1 MSRRRDVGSARA
13 HAEGVAEGVY
23 EHLVTE
29 QLARELAATP
39 ASQVIEP
46 VGDGAAHVELA
57 RHLGREIERAL
68 ATLPQERRAEE
79 AGALARRLLDHL
91 ATLVPDDAAD
101 VVREQRPVPPPRR
114 LVAVHH
120 GRIPERPATPLATST
135 LLTRGRNEPAL
146 GHELAREI
154 AIADRIDAIVAFV
167 TMGGVRAILDQ
178 LHAFARRPGTRLR
191 LLTTTFTGTTE
202 LAALDLLARLPNAEV
217 KVSYDT
223 RRTRLHAK
231 AWLFQRDS
239 GLTTAYVGSA
249 NLTSTA
255 LGAGQEWMVKICA
268 ADLGHVI
275 DKFAGTFETLWA
287 DPEFERYSPDQ
298 DAQRTRLRAALASEA
313 SGDAADGFLVAMRP
327 FPFQEEILDRLAA
340 ERALH
345 GRRKNLIVAATGTG
359 KTVIAAFDYARRC
372 AGTGVPPRLLF
383 LAHREELLVQ
393 ARRTFRYVLQD
404 AAFGELLA
412 GGAEPRSDEHLFA
425 TIQSAAS
432 TGLVDRLGPDYYR
445 HVIVDECHHIP
456 AASYQAIVPRLAPDL
471 LIGLTATPERADGK
485 SLLPDFEGHIG
496 AELRLWHALEDQLL
510 VPFEYYGL
518 SDGVDLRGVRWTR
531 SGYDLG
537 DLGALYT
544 GDDARAA
551 LVRHQLARRVADVR
565 GIRALGFCVSVE
577 HAKFMARRFTEAGIP
592 SLAVYGADPD
602 GVREEAPR
610 LLRDRAVNVLFTCDL
625 YNEGVDLPYVDTLLL
640 LRPTQSATL
649 FLQQLGRGLRHSP
662 GKTSCLVLDFIGQH
676 HERFRFDAIL
686 AALTGIPR
694 ARLRADLEQGFPYLP
709 SGCTLQLDGV
719 AQGEILR
726 SLRATLA
733 GARRLTAELRELAAA
748 GGPPRLAAFL
758 AQTGRELDDVYAA
771 GGWTTL
777 RRAAGLAPAG
787 GPAGGEALEAL
798 EALDE
803 LSRRLGFLRHVDE
816 PDRLRGYHD
825 LCRAAARGEP
835 RPLSELDRR
844 RLYMLDAQ
852 LEHRGVLRA
861 AEGTIEYMASRPAIV
876 DELGELREVL
886 DERIGLPVRIVP
898 VPEWPLALHRH
909 YSRREIAAAVGYV
922 TAGEKKI
929 SLQAG
934 ILRLPEQQREL
945 LFVTLDKSGE
955 SFSPTTR
962 YRDYAISPSLFHW
975 ETQAAAS
982 VTRPSGRRYLESAT
996 NGWSFYLF
1004 VRTDPD
1010 AAFAFLGPVR
1020 YEAHAGDRPI
1030 AITWRLEWPMP
1041 AALYERYAT
1050 LRQG

>member
-1 MSRRRDVGSARA
+1 MSRRRDVGSVRA
-13 HAEGVAEGVY
+13 LAEGVAEGVY

-29 QLARELAATP
+29 QLARDLEATP
-39 ASQVIEP
+39 ASSVLEA
-46 VGDGAAHVELA
+46 VGDDAAHVELA

-91 ATLVPDDAAD
+91 ASLVPEDAALA
-101 VVREQRPVPPPRR
+101 VREQRPAPPPRR
-114 LVAVHH
+114 LVAVHR

-178 LHAFARRPGTRLR
+178 LHQFARRPGTRLR

-255 LGAGQEWMVKICA
+255 LGSGQEWMVKICA

-287 DPEFERYSPDQ
+287 DPEFERYRPD
-298 DAQRTRLRAALASEA
+298 DEAERARLRAALATEA
-313 SGDAADGFLVAMRP
+313 AGDVPDDFLVAMRP

-345 GRRKNLIVAATGTG
+345 GRRKNLVVAATGTG

-372 AGTGVPPRLLF
+372 AESGVPPRLLF
-383 LAHREELLVQ
+383 LAHREELLAQ

-404 AAFGELLA
+404 AAFGELLVS
-412 GGAEPRSDEHLFA
+412 GAVPRSDEHLFA
-425 TIQSAAS
+425 TIQSAVS
-432 TGLVDRLGPDYYR
+432 TGLVDRLGADYYR
-445 HVIVDECHHIP
+445 HVIVDECHHVP
-456 AASYQAIVPRLAPDL
+456 AASYQAIVSRVSPEVLV
-471 LIGLTATPERADGK
+471 GLTATPERADGK
-485 SLLPDFEGHIG
+485 SLLPDFDGHVG
-496 AELRLWHALEDQLL
+496 AELRLWQALDDQLL

-518 SDGVDLRGVRWTR
+518 TDGVDLRGVRWTR
-531 SGYDLG
+531 SGYDQGALG
-537 DLGALYT
+537 ELYT

-565 GIRALGFCVSVE
+565 KIRALGFCVSVE
-577 HAKFMARRFTEAGIP
+577 HARFMARRFSEAGIP
-592 SLAVYGADPD
+592 SLAVYGADPE
-602 GVREEAPR
+602 GVRGEAPR
-610 LLRDRAVNVLFTCDL
+610 LLRERAVNVLFTCDL

-640 LRPTQSATL
+640 LRPTQSATV
-649 FLQQLGRGLRHSP
+649 FLQQLGRGLRHFP
-662 GKTSCLVLDFIGQH
+662 GKTACLVLDFIGQH
-676 HERFRFDAIL
+676 HERFRFDAIF

-694 ARLRADLEQGFPYLP
+694 ARLRGDLERGFPYLP
-709 SGCTLQLDGV
+709 SGCTLQLDPV
-719 AQGEILR
+719 ARDEILR

-733 GARRLTAELRELAAA
+733 GARRLAAELRELAAA
-748 GGPPRLAAFL
+748 GAPPRLAEFL
-758 AQTGRELDDVYAA
+758 DQTGRELADVYEA

-777 RRAAGLAPAG
+777 RRAAGLVPT
-787 GPAGGEALEAL
+787 AGGEDPAALE
-798 EALDE
+798 ELDA
-803 LSRRLGFLRHVDE
+803 LSRRLRFLQHVDE

-852 LEHRGVLRA
+852 LEPRGALRA
-861 AEGTIEYMASRPAIV
+861 AEGTIAHLASRPAIV
-876 DELGELREVL
+876 DELDELREVI
-886 DERIGLPVRIVP
+886 DERAGLAARVVP

-934 ILRLPEQQREL
+934 ILQLEEQRREL
-945 LFVTLDKSGE
+945 LFVTLDKSGKR
-955 SFSPTTR
+955 FSPTTR

-996 NGWSFYLF
+996 NGWSCFLF
-1004 VRTDPD
+1004 VRTDPE

-1020 YEAHAGDRPI
+1020 YEAHTGDRPI
-1030 AITWRLEWPMP
+1030 AITWRLAWPMP

>member
-1 MSRRRDVGSARA
+1 MPRRREGSSQPARVLA
-13 HAEGVAEGVY
+13 DGVY

-29 QLARELAATP
+29 QLARDLEVTQ
-39 ASQVIEP
+39 ASQLIEP
-46 VGDGAAHVELA
+46 LREDSAHIELA
-57 RHLGREIERAL
+57 RHLGHEIERAL

-91 ATLVPDDAAD
+91 ATLVGDDAAEAI
-101 VVREQRPVPPPRR
+101 REQRPSPPPRR

-120 GRIPERPATPLATST
+120 GRIPERPATPLAMST

-178 LHAFARRPGTRLR
+178 LHQFARRPGTRLR

-202 LAALDLLARLPNAEV
+202 IAALDLLARLPNAEV

-268 ADLGHVI
+268 ADLPHVI

-287 DPEFERYSPDQ
+287 DPEFERYAPD
-298 DAQRTRLRAALASEA
+298 DAAQRARLRAALATEA
-313 SGDAADGFLVAMRP
+313 QGDIPDGFLVVLRP
-327 FPFQEEILDRLAA
+327 FPFQDEILDRLAA

-345 GRRKNLIVAATGTG
+345 GRRRNLVVAATGTG

-372 AGTGVPPRLLF
+372 AETGVPPRLLF

-393 ARRTFRYVLQD
+393 ARRTFRCVLQD
-404 AAFGELLA
+404 AAFGELLV
-412 GGAEPRSDEHLFA
+412 GGSRPRSDEHLFA

-432 TGLVDRLGPDYYR
+432 TGLVDRVGTEYYR

-471 LIGLTATPERADGK
+471 LVGLTATPERADGR
-485 SLLPDFEGHIG
+485 SLLPDFDGHVG
-496 AELRLWHALEDQLL
+496 AELRLWHALDDQLL
-510 VPFEYYGL
+510 IPFEYYGL
-518 SDGVDLRGVRWTR
+518 ADGVDLRGVRWTR
-531 SGYDLG
+531 SGYDQGALG
-537 DLGALYT
+537 ELYT
-544 GDDARAA
+544 GHDARAV
-551 LVRHQLARRVADVR
+551 LVHNQLARRVANVR
-565 GIRALGFCVSVE
+565 AIRALGFCVSVE
-577 HAKFMARRFTEAGIP
+577 HAKFMARRFTDAGIP
-592 SLAVYGADPD
+592 SLAVYGEDPE
-602 GVREEAPR
+602 GVRAEAPR
-610 LLRDRAVNVLFTCDL
+610 LLRERAVNVLFTCDL
-625 YNEGVDLPYVDTLLL
+625 YNEGVDLPYVDTLLF
-640 LRPTQSATL
+640 LRPTQSATV
-649 FLQQLGRGLRHSP
+649 FLQQLGRGLRHFP

-686 AALTGIPR
+686 AALTGVPR

-709 SGCTLQLDGV
+709 SGCTLQLDAV
-719 AQGEILR
+719 AREEILR
-726 SLRATLA
+726 SLRATLG
-733 GARRLTAELRELAAA
+733 GARRLAAELSELAA
-748 GGPPRLAAFL
+748 GGSPPRLAQFL
-758 AQTGRELDDVYAA
+758 GQSGRELDDVYDKA

-777 RRAAGLAPAG
+777 QRAAGLLPAASGEAPQ
-787 GPAGGEALEAL
+787 ALEA
-798 EALDE
+798 

-816 PDRLRGYHD
+816 PGRLRGYLD
-825 LCRAAARGEP
+825 LLRAMTRGRP
-835 RPLSELDRR
+835 RALTDLERR
-844 RLYMLDAQ
+844 RWHMLDAQ
-852 LEHRGVLRA
+852 LEHRGVLRRAEDTIAQLA
-861 AEGTIEYMASRPAIV
+861 ATPAIV
-876 DELGELREVL
+876 QELDELREVL
-886 DERIGLPVRIVP
+886 DDRVGLAARVVP
-898 VPEWPLALHRH
+898 VAEWPLALHRH
-909 YSRREIAAAVGYV
+909 YSRREIAVAVGHV
-922 TAGEKKI
+922 TAGQKKI
-929 SLQAG
+929 SLQSG

-945 LFVTLDKSGE
+945 LFVTLDKSGK

-962 YRDYAISPSLFHW
+962 YRDYAISPSRFHW

-982 VTRPSGRRYLESAT
+982 VTRPSGQRYVESAT
-996 NGWSFYLF
+996 NGWSFFLF
-1004 VRTDPD
+1004 VRADPE

-1020 YEAHAGDRPI
+1020 YESHAGDRPI

-1050 LRQG
+1050 LRQA

>member
-1 MSRRRDVGSARA
+1 MRA
-13 HAEGVAEGVY
+13 LAEGVY

-29 QLARELAATP
+29 QLARELGATS
-39 ASQVIEP
+39 ASPLVESLRDD
-46 VGDGAAHVELA
+46 VAHVELA
-57 RHLGREIERAL
+57 RHLGHEIERAL
-68 ATLPQERRAEE
+68 ATLPPGRRAEE
-79 AGALARRLLDHL
+79 AGELARRLLDHL
-91 ATLVPDDAAD
+91 ATLVDDEVAEI
-101 VVREQRPVPPPRR
+101 VRDQRPSPPPRR
-114 LVAVHH
+114 LVAVHR

-135 LLTRGRNEPAL
+135 LLTRGPKEPAL

-167 TMGGVRAILDQ
+167 TMGGVRAILDSLHQ
-178 LHAFARRPGTRLR
+178 LARRPGTRLR

-202 LAALDLLARLPNAEV
+202 LAALELLARLPNAEV
-217 KVSYDT
+217 KISYDT

-255 LGAGQEWMVKICA
+255 LGAGHEWMVKLCA
-268 ADLGHVI
+268 ADLPHVI

-287 DPEFERYSPDQ
+287 DPEFERYAPDD
-298 DAQRTRLRAALASEA
+298 DAQRARLRAALATEA
-313 SGDAADGFLVAMRP
+313 SADVPDGFLVTLRP
-327 FPFQEEILDRLAA
+327 FPFQDEILDKLAA

-345 GRRKNLIVAATGTG
+345 GRRKNLVVAATGTG
-359 KTVIAAFDYARRC
+359 KTVIAALDYARRC
-372 AGTGVPPRLLF
+372 AEIGVPPRLLF

-393 ARRTFRYVLQD
+393 ARRTFRYALQD

-412 GGAEPRSDEHLFA
+412 GGSRPRSDEHLFA

-432 TGLVDRLGPDYYR
+432 TGLVDRVGIDYYR

-471 LIGLTATPERADGK
+471 LVGLTATPERADGR
-485 SLLPDFEGHIG
+485 SLLPDFDGHVA
-496 AELRLWHALEDQLL
+496 AELRLWHALDDQLL

-531 SGYDLG
+531 TGYDAG
-537 DLGALYT
+537 ALGALYT
-544 GDDARAA
+544 GHDARAE
-551 LVRHQLARRVADVR
+551 LVRHQLIRRVADVR
-565 GIRALGFCVSVE
+565 AVRALGFCVSVE
-577 HAKFMARRFTEAGIP
+577 HARFMARRFTEAGIP
-592 SLAVYGADPD
+592 SLAVYGEDPE
-602 GVREEAPR
+602 GVRGEAPR
-610 LLRDRAVNVLFTCDL
+610 RLRERAVNVLFTCDL
-625 YNEGVDLPYVDTLLL
+625 YNEGIDLPYVDTLLL
-640 LRPTQSATL
+640 LRPTQSATV
-649 FLQQLGRGLRHSP
+649 FLQQLGRGLRHHP
-662 GKTSCLVLDFIGQH
+662 GKSSCLVLDFIGQH

-686 AALTGIPR
+686 AALTGVPR
-694 ARLRADLEQGFPYLP
+694 ARLRADLAQGFPYLP

-719 AQGEILR
+719 ARDEILR
-726 SLRATLA
+726 SLRATLG
-733 GARRLTAELRELAAA
+733 GARRLTAELRDLAGA
-748 GGPPRLAAFL
+748 GRPPRLAEFL
-758 AQTGRELDDVYAA
+758 DQTGRELDDVYDA

-777 RRAAGLAPAG
+777 RRAAGLVEEEAGGAPA
-787 GPAGGEALEAL
+787 E
-798 EALDE
+798 LDE

-825 LCRAAARGEP
+825 LVHAAAGGAGP
-835 RPLSELDRR
+835 RRLSELERR

-861 AEGTIEYMASRPAIV
+861 AEGTVAYLAARPAIV
-876 DELGELREVL
+876 QELDELREVL
-886 DERIGLPVRIVP
+886 DDRVGLAVRVVP

-909 YSRREIAAAVGYV
+909 YSRREIAAAVGHV

-929 SLQAG
+929 SLQGG
-934 ILRLPEQQREL
+934 ILRLQAQRREL
-945 LFVTLDKSGE
+945 LFVTLDKSGR

-962 YRDYAISPSLFHW
+962 YRDYAISPTLFHW

-996 NGWSFYLF
+996 NGWSFFLF

-1030 AITWRLEWPMP
+1030 AITWRLETPLP
-1041 AALYERYAT
+1041 AALHERYAT